1 MFGIAKNLSL
11 SNRGVVVH
19 QPRPAARCWSVR
31 EVASARGLRG
41 RLSTA
46 SLLCPERR
54 SALHPHHPRATI
66 YVSPDHDLT
75 KARGDAP
82 SQGQITFLVV
92 KAWRYERTK
101 VVKVA
106 LSPDPIKS
114 VKAPEA
120 TKRTCLVLLKISLSR
135 GSHLQQKIIR
145 ETAESNLFSL
155 RLKSRNV
162 GTARGSAPGTPT
174 RGIQNAP
181 AGGPSQLTAHI
192 PGEVDC

>member
-1 MFGIAKNLSL
+1 MGARIAPPLMEATDASRLVCVVVVSYQEYSL
-11 SNRGVVVH
+11 TYSHCAFHNRGVVVH

-54 SALHPHHPRATI
+54 SALHPHHRATI

-120 TKRTCLVLLKISLSR
+120 QAPTTSR
-135 GSHLQQKIIR
+135 K
-145 ETAESNLFSL
+145 
-155 RLKSRNV
+155 
-162 GTARGSAPGTPT
+162 
-174 RGIQNAP
+174 
-181 AGGPSQLTAHI
+181 
-192 PGEVDC
+192 